1 MRCPSRPCHQ
11 HIPMFTFVYT
21 LGASLDPM
29 MLWEFYRTQTC
40 DQQMVAAL
48 CTNPKWSLEAL
59 TFHLSCWT
67 TSNNDSTITVHFCWQ
82 GPEVSWQ
89 FGIFPPVFLE
99 RNSEWKT
106 QFCLLV
112 TEPKKSLCALRLA
125 SGHCKAE
132 TSDLHIAVSNLFARW
147 WPCDIS
153 ICGFQRVIAT
163 HTATLVR
170 SPPWDL
176 WVLGKLNT
184 RVVKFSIMA
193 RRSLDPMNKTWSKYL
208 PIAEYKDLFV
218 CL

>member
-11 HIPMFTFVYT
+11 HIPMLTSVYT

-29 MLWEFYRTQTC
+29 MLWEFYRTHTC
-40 DQQMVAAL
+40 DQQMVAAV
-48 CTNPKWSLEAL
+48 CTNPKWSLEAR
-59 TFHLSCWT
+59 TFPLSCWT
-67 TSNNDSTITVHFCWQ
+67 TPSHDSTITVHFCWQ

-99 RNSEWKT
+99 MNSEWKT
-106 QFCLLV
+106 AILSF
-112 TEPKKSLCALRLA
+112 ALRLA

-132 TSDLHIAVSNLFARW
+132 TSDLHIGLSNRFAHW

-176 WVLGKLNT
+176 WILGKLIS
-184 RVVKFSIMA
+184 RVVEFSIMA
-193 RRSLDPMNKTWSKYL
+193 RRSLDPMNKTWSKDL